1 MEVGTRIDGIFDL
14 YNYFDSVIVT
24 DDKGRIQYYSNMR

>member
-24 DDKGRIQYYSNMR
+24 DDKLQQHA